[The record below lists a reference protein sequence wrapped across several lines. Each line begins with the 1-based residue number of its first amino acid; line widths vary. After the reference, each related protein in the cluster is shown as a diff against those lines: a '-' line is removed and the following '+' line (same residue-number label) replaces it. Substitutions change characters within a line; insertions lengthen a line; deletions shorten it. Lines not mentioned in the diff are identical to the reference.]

1 MAEGALNLEIGAET
15 HWLQG
20 LAGSGYA
27 VFRAGVKSTVVSVI
41 ARDGW
46 ATFSRALGQRRGMIN
61 PYRIINANLPDRL
74 TPPRNAVPSDP
85 KGLRAWLDALPR
97 ANQQV
102 YLREL
107 QRVLMEFRVQRFDG
121 MARLEAMELLR
132 PMLMEA
138 CNLLSSRLL
147 GSSFPLTGAKAESA
161 ARLLSFHRDLALA
174 YRMAVAEA
182 CAPAGKVPFLRG
194 GPVAMALVRAVYH
207 HARWL
212 ATSYFL
218 YRSPDPQAWEQLYAL
233 TAFAAANKLDAKVVE
248 DPTERR
254 TLTVALLQN
263 QAVTMY
269 LANPYRFSQRELSD
283 LWTLTRDTASLID
296 LTPQRFAAAGA
307 LVMID
312 RDAPPVF
319 VSRAPNPGDGD
330 VFWVDL
336 RKLNDL
342 VSAAVSHAGA
352 AREAL
357 LRLSRDYHLS
367 LPVPMLARALEGWA
381 QDVSRGFARL
391 EGGYQLECALGMTAV
406 HFQVAGQRDLDAF
419 LRDAAPISMSAAE
432 HASWAGGSPDANLA
446 GTVSVRVQ
454 DQSLGGYRLRWDA
467 GDGVRVRVGEVV
479 GLCLPIEESARDWAV
494 GTVRWLRYEEDG
506 SVEAGVDLVARRSH
520 AAALRGLDSGSAGQS
535 AIRALALAASHDAQT
550 SDVSELFL
558 MDAHATLDATQV
570 EVVCMADRWDSSFGS
585 ANQVFNRPAM
595 KPRRRVGD
603 YVVVAPSSV

>member
-1 MAEGALNLEIGAET
+1 
-15 HWLQG
+15 
-20 LAGSGYA
+20 
-27 VFRAGVKSTVVSVI
+27 
-41 ARDGW
+41 
-46 ATFSRALGQRRGMIN
+46 MIN
-61 PYRIINANLPDRL
+61 PYRIISTNLPDRFA
-74 TPPRNAVPSDP
+74 PPRNAVPSDP

-121 MARLEAMELLR
+121 MARLDAMEILR
-132 PMLMEA
+132 PMLLEA

-218 YRSPDPQAWEQLYAL
+218 YRTPDPQAWEQLYAL
-233 TAFAAANKLDAKVVE
+233 TAFATACKLEHKAVE
-248 DPTERR
+248 DPIEKRSM
-254 TLTVALLQN
+254 TVGLLQN
-263 QAVTMY
+263 QAVTLS

-283 LWTLTRDTASLID
+283 LWTLTRDTASLIE

-312 RDAPPVF
+312 RDAAPVF

-342 VSAAVSHAGA
+342 VRAAVSHAGA

-367 LPVPMLARALEGWA
+367 LPVPFLAKALEGWA
-381 QDVSRGFARL
+381 QDASRGFVRL
-391 EGGYQLECALGMTAV
+391 EGGYNLECALGMTAV
-406 HFQVAGQRDLDAF
+406 HFQAAGQRDLDSF
-419 LRDAAPISMSAAE
+419 LRDASPISMSAAE
-432 HASWAGGSPDANLA
+432 QASWAGAVPDANLVT
-446 GTVSVRVQ
+446 TVSVRVQ
-454 DQSLGGYRLRWDA
+454 DQSLGGYRLRWEA
-467 GDGVRVRVGEVV
+467 ADGVRVRVGELI
-479 GLCLPIEESARDWAV
+479 GLSLEIEATARDWAV

-506 SVEAGVDLVARRSH
+506 AIEAGVDLVARRCQAS
-520 AAALRGLDSGSAGQS
+520 AFRALDAGNAGQT
-535 AIRALALAASHDAQT
+535 AIRALALVASQDAT
-550 SDVSELFL
+550 SIEIPELYL
-558 MDAHATLDATQV
+558 MDGHATLDATQV

-585 ANQVFNRPAM
+585 SNQVSNRPGM
-595 KPRRRVGD
+595 KTRRRVGD
-603 YVVVAPSSV
+603 YVVVSPDVA

>member
-1 MAEGALNLEIGAET
+1 
-15 HWLQG
+15 
-20 LAGSGYA
+20 
-27 VFRAGVKSTVVSVI
+27 
-41 ARDGW
+41 
-46 ATFSRALGQRRGMIN
+46 MIN
-61 PYRIINANLPDRL
+61 PYRIISTQLPDRFA
-74 TPPRNAVPSDP
+74 PPRNAVPADP

-138 CNLLSSRLL
+138 CNLLASRLL
-147 GSSFPLTGAKAESA
+147 GSAFPLTGAKAESA
-161 ARLLSFHRDLALA
+161 SRLLSFHRDLALA

-194 GPVAMALVRAVYH
+194 GPVATALVRAVYH

-218 YRSPDPQAWEQLYAL
+218 YRTPDPQAWEQLYAL
-233 TAFAAANKLDAKVVE
+233 TAFAAAQKLDTKAVE
-248 DPTERR
+248 DPVERR

-263 QAVTMY
+263 QAVTMA

-283 LWTLTRDTASLID
+283 LWTLTRDTSSLIE

-312 RDAPPVF
+312 RDAAPVF

-342 VSAAVSHAGA
+342 IRAAVSHAGA
-352 AREAL
+352 AREAV

-367 LPVPMLARALEGWA
+367 LPVPLLARVLEGWA
-381 QDVSRGFARL
+381 QDVSRGFVRL
-391 EGGYQLECALGMTAV
+391 EGGYMMECALGMTAV
-406 HFQVAGQRDLDAF
+406 HFQAAGQRDLDSF

-432 HASWAGGSPDANLA
+432 GASWAGAVPDTALVS
-446 GTVSVRVQ
+446 TVTVRVQ

-467 GDGVRVRVGEVV
+467 EDGVRVRVGELV
-479 GLCLPIEESARDWAV
+479 GLSLAIDAAARDWAI

-506 SVEAGVDLVARRSH
+506 AIEAGVDLVARRCQ
-520 AAALRGLDSGSAGQS
+520 ATVLRALDSVNAGQTS
-535 AIRALALAASHDAQT
+535 IRALALVAQQDAST
-550 SDVSELFL
+550 LDVPELFL
-558 MDAHATLDATQV
+558 MDGHATLDASQV
-570 EVVCMADRWDSSFGS
+570 EVVRRADRWDSSFGS
-585 ANQVFNRPAM
+585 SNQVFNRPGM
-595 KPRRRVGD
+595 KAQRRVGD
-603 YVVVAPSSV
+603 YVIVAPGTT